1 MTTLSVGGGSH
12 NIQVYGNGTVYAGS
26 GNDSIDVH
34 GTGMIVAGSGNDSI
48 TENTNGNISVGG
60 GSDTVTLLGTGSIS
74 EVCRVII
81 RYYVDGEFGT
91 ASIVG
96 GSLAI
101 LNSGSDYHEL
111 IASTGNATLIGGE
124 YTNQFVAGSGNVDM
138 VGSGKL
144 GPDTFV
150 GGSGH
155 DTMTG
160 GANTNLFEFLQSEK
174 GGHTVITNFVSG
186 QDQLYLEGHSF
197 SWLEQNH
204 DISSSGG
211 NTTITLDGGQTTIE
225 LKGVSSL
232 HSSDITTHK

>member
-1 MTTLSVGGGSH
+1 
-12 NIQVYGNGTVYAGS
+12 VYAGS

-74 EVCRVII
+74 ENGSGGHDTINLGFGSDTIYEHGQATV
-81 RYYVDGEFGT
+81 YGEFGT